1 MIFSIELISNA
12 IDISW
17 YYYGTEKFKKITIRN
32 IFIKLIGITCIFLFV
47 KSSSD
52 LNVYIFFHVIVLFIG
67 NLALWIGLKH
77 NVELQRIKVK
87 KCFCHFKIAI
97 LFFLPQCIDSIYM
110 LMDKIMLGNLS
121 NMYSVGI
128 YGQAD
133 KIVKMVVTIITS
145 LGLVISPKIAQNYK
159 VGNIENIKRYMYKSF
174 NFVIILALP
183 MILGIIS
190 IADPFSNWF
199 FGEGYDGVA
208 NIMSMLSIIILFMG
222 LNSIMG
228 WQYLMTVGRERDFIK
243 SVSLGAI
250 VNFILNYIL
259 IQNFNALG
267 AVIASIISMFIM
279 SIVNF
284 YFIKNIIDV
293 KKVLFMF
300 PKALMSSLIMFFLI
314 KFMQYFFKT
323 SILFVMIEVI
333 IGIGIYGGM
342 MIMLKDDLTYEC
354 YESLLKRLTKKIK

>member
-1 MIFSIELISNA
+1 
-12 IDISW
+12 
-17 YYYGTEKFKKITIRN
+17 
-32 IFIKLIGITCIFLFV
+32 
-47 KSSSD
+47 
-52 LNVYIFFHVIVLFIG
+52 
-67 NLALWIGLKH
+67 
-77 NVELQRIKVK
+77 
-87 KCFCHFKIAI
+87 
-97 LFFLPQCIDSIYM
+97 
-110 LMDKIMLGNLS
+110 MLGNLS